1 MRVQFAGGI
10 ATLDDIRVRAGASKS
25 QLFHY
30 FPGGKDALLLE
41 VARYEA
47 GRVLED
53 QQPHLGCL
61 DSWDAWYRWRDA
73 VLERYEMQGDFCP
86 LAALSQ
92 HIGRST
98 PGARAIVAEL
108 MREWQ
113 ERLATGIRAMQASGN
128 LPLSLDV
135 DQAAAALLA
144 GIQGGVSIMLTTG
157 QSTHLRAALD
167 WGSCGC
173 GPQAAS
179 SARRIGRSAHTRR
192 AKWAG
197 RPLPSPSRLGPR

>member
-1 MRVQFAGGI
+1 MQGVLTPKGHATQARIVEGAAEVVRELGAGM
-10 ATLDDIRVRAGASKS
+10 ATLDDIRARTGTSKS

-30 FPGGKDALLLE
+30 FPGGKDALLLA

-53 QQPHLGCL
+53 QQPHLGHL

-73 VLERYEMQGDFCP
+73 VVERYELQGDFCP
-86 LAALSQ
+86 LGALNQ

-98 PGARAIVAEL
+98 PGARAVVTEL
-108 MREWQ
+108 LREWQ
-113 ERLATGIRAMQASGN
+113 ESLAAGIKAMQRNGN

-144 GIQGGVSIMLTTG
+144 GIQGGVSIMLSTG
-157 QSTHLRAALD
+157 QSAHLRAALD
-167 WGSCGC
+167 WGITQLHAAGH
-173 GPQAAS
+173 AAS
-179 SARRIGRSAHTRR
+179 
-192 AKWAG
+192 
-197 RPLPSPSRLGPR
+197 